1 MYKSNANWD
10 LLDTSESLRITRVR
24 GAPIWGISELN
35 VVVQYETFGGTHA
48 LSMWLATNMYRFQKQ
63 NGMYLVQF

>member
-1 MYKSNANWD
+1 MDRHMYKSNANWD

-48 LSMWLATNMYRFQKQ
+48 LSLW
-63 NGMYLVQF
+63 